1 MPGEILRRHIDDA
14 WRPAKTLSN
23 KNKKR
28 NFAGSQTQV
37 KSL

>member
-1 MPGEILRRHIDDA
+1 MHGEILRRHIDDA

-28 NFAGSQTQV
+28 NFADFQIQV

>member
-1 MPGEILRRHIDDA
+1 MHGEILRRHIDDA

-28 NFAGSQTQV
+28 NFAGSQIQV
-37 KSL
+37 KNL